1 MESHGGFRSLPT
13 IEEVVTTLILLC
25 AALYSQ
31 LKSEMESLMGFRFQ
45 PSNEQ
50 IICLL
55 EKKRLNPRFLH
66 HTIKDIDD
74 ICSLEPW
81 DLAGA
86 SKTESEDQVCY
97 FFYKPY
103 YKYKESTRAHRRTNA
118 GYWKVTGRGSKI
130 KTRNGLSGIKKI
142 LTFYYHGPASKKAKT
157 GWVMHEYHVND
168 DPSYKKEF
176 VLCRIERKCE
186 NKHGISTSDEGES
199 RQQLVSPIQLSPR
212 DPRNL
217 SEENT
222 PTYSQ
227 QLPNHNL
234 ISCPGNHIE
243 QNTPTFPQVI
253 PNASWISPTDLL
265 SSDHLN
271 SNRNH
276 ILANQQL
283 QPNHYLISPFG
294 NQIEPDSNSNSF
306 PRNLIGQYTLEYPQ
320 LLPNHGSVSPT
331 ELLPSDHLISN
342 RNHIEGNIIT
352 NQQLQP
358 HQNLIYHFG
367 DQIEQIS
374 PTNPWLPPNRN
385 LISFPGNLIE
395 QLPSDH
401 LISKQN
407 LSEENSLKNLHLQ
420 PNHNSI
426 SNFGNQIKENSPTN
440 PQLPLNSNLDSLL
453 LNQPMVLHS
462 SCSFVNYDISD
473 YQINSDQV
481 NDLINSQRA
490 FQGEN
495 SRKDTGQTL
504 TPDLN
509 SSKSDG
515 GTSTYAE
522 DSSDPN
528 NTAYIDAWL
537 DEPLEDGGAST
548 YAKDS
553 SDPNNIAY
561 IDTWLDEPLEAG
573 RASTLAEDSSDTNNT
588 AYMDGW
594 INGLLL

>member
-1 MESHGGFRSLPT
+1 
-13 IEEVVTTLILLC
+13 
-25 AALYSQ
+25 
-31 LKSEMESLMGFRFQ
+31 MESLMGFRFQ

-130 KTRNGLSGIKKI
+130 KTRNSLSGIKKI

-157 GWVMHEYHVND
+157 GWVMHEYHLND
-168 DPSYKKEF
+168 DPSYEKEF

-222 PTYSQ
+222 STNSQQ

-271 SNRNH
+271 YNRNH
-276 ILANQQL
+276 IHTNQQL

-294 NQIEPDSNSNSF
+294 NQIE
-306 PRNLIGQYTLEYPQ
+306 
-320 LLPNHGSVSPT
+320 
-331 ELLPSDHLISN
+331 
-342 RNHIEGNIIT
+342 
-352 NQQLQP
+352 
-358 HQNLIYHFG
+358 
-367 DQIEQIS
+367 QIS
-374 PTNPWLPPNRN
+374 PTNPWLPPNGN

-395 QLPSDH
+395 KLPSDH

-407 LSEENSLKNLHLQ
+407 LSEENSLKNLRLQ
-420 PNHNSI
+420 QNHNSI
-426 SNFGNQIKENSPTN
+426 SNFGNKIKENSPTN

-462 SCSFVNYDISD
+462 SCSFANYDISD
-473 YQINSDQV
+473 YQINSDQL

-504 TPDLN
+504 SPDLN

-515 GTSTYAE
+515 GTKTYAE

-537 DEPLEDGGAST
+537 DQPLEDGGAST
-548 YAKDS
+548 HAADS
-553 SDPNNIAY
+553 
-561 IDTWLDEPLEAG
+561 
-573 RASTLAEDSSDTNNT
+573 RDTNNT
-588 AYMDGW
+588 AYIDAW
-594 INGLLL
+594 INELLEDIA

>member
-243 QNTPTFPQVI
+243 QNTPTFPQV
-253 PNASWISPTDLL
+253 
-265 SSDHLN
+265 
-271 SNRNH
+271 
-276 ILANQQL
+276 
-283 QPNHYLISPFG
+283 
-294 NQIEPDSNSNSF
+294 
-306 PRNLIGQYTLEYPQ
+306 
-320 LLPNHGSVSPT
+320 
-331 ELLPSDHLISN
+331 
-342 RNHIEGNIIT
+342 
-352 NQQLQP
+352 
-358 HQNLIYHFG
+358 
-367 DQIEQIS
+367 
-374 PTNPWLPPNRN
+374 
-385 LISFPGNLIE
+385 
-395 QLPSDH
+395 
-401 LISKQN
+401 
-407 LSEENSLKNLHLQ
+407 
-420 PNHNSI
+420 
-426 SNFGNQIKENSPTN
+426 
-440 PQLPLNSNLDSLL
+440 
-453 LNQPMVLHS
+453 
-462 SCSFVNYDISD
+462 
-473 YQINSDQV
+473 

>member
-1 MESHGGFRSLPT
+1 
-13 IEEVVTTLILLC
+13 
-25 AALYSQ
+25 
-31 LKSEMESLMGFRFQ
+31 MESLMGFRFQ

-168 DPSYKKEF
+168 DPSYK
-176 VLCRIERKCE
+176 
-186 NKHGISTSDEGES
+186 
-199 RQQLVSPIQLSPR
+199 
-212 DPRNL
+212 
-217 SEENT
+217 
-222 PTYSQ
+222 
-227 QLPNHNL
+227 
-234 ISCPGNHIE
+234 
-243 QNTPTFPQVI
+243 
-253 PNASWISPTDLL
+253 
-265 SSDHLN
+265 
-271 SNRNH
+271 
-276 ILANQQL
+276 
-283 QPNHYLISPFG
+283 
-294 NQIEPDSNSNSF
+294 
-306 PRNLIGQYTLEYPQ
+306 
-320 LLPNHGSVSPT
+320 
-331 ELLPSDHLISN
+331 
-342 RNHIEGNIIT
+342 
-352 NQQLQP
+352 
-358 HQNLIYHFG
+358 
-367 DQIEQIS
+367 
-374 PTNPWLPPNRN
+374 
-385 LISFPGNLIE
+385 
-395 QLPSDH
+395 
-401 LISKQN
+401 
-407 LSEENSLKNLHLQ
+407 
-420 PNHNSI
+420 
-426 SNFGNQIKENSPTN
+426 
-440 PQLPLNSNLDSLL
+440 
-453 LNQPMVLHS
+453 
-462 SCSFVNYDISD
+462 
-473 YQINSDQV
+473 
-481 NDLINSQRA
+481 
-490 FQGEN
+490 GEN

>member
-1 MESHGGFRSLPT
+1 
-13 IEEVVTTLILLC
+13 
-25 AALYSQ
+25 
-31 LKSEMESLMGFRFQ
+31 MESLMRFRFQ

-55 EKKRLNPRFLH
+55 EKKRLNPHFSH

-130 KTRNGLSGIKKI
+130 KTRNGLSGTKKI
-142 LTFYYHGPASKKAKT
+142 LTFKYHGPASTKAKI

-222 PTYSQ
+222 STNSQQ

-276 ILANQQL
+276 GEGNILTNQQQ
-283 QPNHYLISPFG
+283 QPNHNLISPFG
-294 NQIEPDSNSNSF
+294 NLIEENSPTNPQLPPDSNSNSF
-306 PRNLIGQYTLEYPQ
+306 PRNLIGQYTLNYPQ
-320 LLPNHGSVSPT
+320 LLPNHGLVSPI
-331 ELLPSDHLISN
+331 ELLPSDHLISK
-342 RNHIEGNIIT
+342 RNHIEENIIT
-352 NQQLQP
+352 NQQLHP
-358 HQNLIYHFG
+358 HHNLIYHYG
-367 DQIEQIS
+367 NQIEQNS
-374 PTNPWLPPNRN
+374 PTNPWLPPNSN

-440 PQLPLNSNLDSLL
+440 PQLPLNSNLDSQPL

-509 SSKSDG
+509 LSKS
-515 GTSTYAE
+515 
-522 DSSDPN
+522 
-528 NTAYIDAWL
+528 
-537 DEPLEDGGAST
+537 DGGAST

-561 IDTWLDEPLEAG
+561 IDAWLDEPLEAG

-588 AYMDGW
+588 AYMDAW